1 MAEILGLGMTHSP
14 SLIRPD
20 EDGESSLKRTL
31 RENDKVPAEMKIPTN
46 WPEPMRIEYGE
57 DEGLASSKRL
67 RDRMV
72 KGFRKLREELDAFNP
87 DFVLVWGDDQYE
99 NFKED
104 IIPPF
109 CVLAYDQFEC
119 QPFANKDGSTRR
131 NVWNES
137 AEQTFRYPGNT
148 TAARALTTGL
158 IDQGIDMSY
167 AYKPLHQ
174 PGLGHAIL
182 NTLLYLDYDRKK
194 GFEYP
199 VVPVLVNCYGSKV
212 IRNRGGSKEF
222 EKEPDPPGPSP
233 KRCMEVGAATAKVLK
248 DSPWRVALIAS
259 SSWSHAFLTPKNHWL
274 YPDIESDRA
283 RFEEL
288 KDGDYDAWSRIST
301 PQIEDAGQQEMLNW
315 MCLAGAMSE
324 LGRKPEIVDYYETY
338 IFNSTKC
345 LAVFRP

>member
-1 MAEILGLGMTHSP
+1 MAEILGLGLTHSP

-31 RENDKVPAEMKIPTN
+31 RENDKVPPEMKIPTN

-57 DEGLASSKRL
+57 DEGLASAKRL

-109 CVLAYDQFEC
+109 CVLAYDEYEC

-131 NVWNES
+131 NVWNEP

-148 TAARALTTGL
+148 TAARALVTGL
-158 IDQGIDMSY
+158 IDQGIDMAY
-167 AYKPLHQ
+167 AYKALHQ

-182 NTLLYLDYDRKK
+182 NTLLYLDYDRDKEFK
-194 GFEYP
+194 YP
-199 VVPVLVNCYGSKV
+199 VVPMLVN
-212 IRNRGGSKEF
+212 
-222 EKEPDPPGPSP
+222 
-233 KRCMEVGAATAKVLK
+233 
-248 DSPWRVALIAS
+248 
-259 SSWSHAFLTPKNHWL
+259 
-274 YPDIESDRA
+274 
-283 RFEEL
+283 
-288 KDGDYDAWSRIST
+288 
-301 PQIEDAGQQEMLNW
+301 
-315 MCLAGAMSE
+315 
-324 LGRKPEIVDYYETY
+324 
-338 IFNSTKC
+338 
-345 LAVFRP
+345 

>member
-1 MAEILGLGMTHSP
+1 MADILGLGMTHSP

-46 WPEPMRIEYGE
+46 WPELMRIEYGE
-57 DEGLASSKRL
+57 DEGLASSIRL

-87 DFVLVWGDDQYE
+87 DFVVVWGDDQYE

-109 CVLAYDQFEC
+109 CVLAYDEYEC

-148 TAARALTTGL
+148 GAARALVSGL

-182 NTLLYLDYDRKK
+182 NTLLYLDYDRNKEFK
-194 GFEYP
+194 YP
-199 VVPVLVNCYGSKV
+199 VVPMLVNCYGSKV
-212 IRNRGGSKEF
+212 IQNRGGSKEY

-274 YPDIESDRA
+274 HPDIESDRA

-288 KDGDYDAWSRIST
+288 KVGNYNAWSKIST

-345 LAVFRP
+345 LAVFPP